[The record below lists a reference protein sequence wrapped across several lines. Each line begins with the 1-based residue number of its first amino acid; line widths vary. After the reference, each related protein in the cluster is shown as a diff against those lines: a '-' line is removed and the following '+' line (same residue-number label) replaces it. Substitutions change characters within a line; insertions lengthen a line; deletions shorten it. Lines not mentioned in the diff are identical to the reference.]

1 MSVEPRDYGLF
12 SLSRNLDSRFQ
23 SLVGANSFLWTAT
36 ATLDPRPRLWTRDPL
51 PAASS
56 QTPLNHNI
64 TRYDRCIIHYIRQM
78 YLSLEKAVFKFS
90 FFTRR
95 KHCLVVGSVAGS
107 IHLQPRRKAIVSFR
121 N

>member
-1 MSVEPRDYGLF
+1 
-12 SLSRNLDSRFQ
+12 
-23 SLVGANSFLWTAT
+23 
-36 ATLDPRPRLWTRDPL
+36 
-51 PAASS
+51 
-56 QTPLNHNI
+56 
-64 TRYDRCIIHYIRQM
+64 M

-121 N
+121 QLMLTLGSFIFIVDVRVLKDKLASQLYITWSVALYNCVL

>member
-1 MSVEPRDYGLF
+1 
-12 SLSRNLDSRFQ
+12 
-23 SLVGANSFLWTAT
+23 
-36 ATLDPRPRLWTRDPL
+36 
-51 PAASS
+51 
-56 QTPLNHNI
+56 
-64 TRYDRCIIHYIRQM
+64 M

-121 N
+121 QLMLTLGSFIFIVDVRVLKDKLASQLYVTWSVAVYNCVL

>member
-1 MSVEPRDYGLF
+1 
-12 SLSRNLDSRFQ
+12 
-23 SLVGANSFLWTAT
+23 
-36 ATLDPRPRLWTRDPL
+36 
-51 PAASS
+51 
-56 QTPLNHNI
+56 
-64 TRYDRCIIHYIRQM
+64 M

-121 N
+121 QLMLALGSFRFIVDVHVLMLFTYTVLKDKLASQLYITWSVAVYN

>member
-1 MSVEPRDYGLF
+1 
-12 SLSRNLDSRFQ
+12 
-23 SLVGANSFLWTAT
+23 
-36 ATLDPRPRLWTRDPL
+36 
-51 PAASS
+51 
-56 QTPLNHNI
+56 
-64 TRYDRCIIHYIRQM
+64 M

-121 N
+121 QLMLTLGSFKFIVDVRVLKDKLASQLYITWSVTVYNCVL

>member
-1 MSVEPRDYGLF
+1 
-12 SLSRNLDSRFQ
+12 
-23 SLVGANSFLWTAT
+23 
-36 ATLDPRPRLWTRDPL
+36 
-51 PAASS
+51 
-56 QTPLNHNI
+56 
-64 TRYDRCIIHYIRQM
+64 M

-121 N
+121 QLMLTLGSFIFIVDVRVLKDKLASQLYITWSVAVYNCVL

>member
-1 MSVEPRDYGLF
+1 
-12 SLSRNLDSRFQ
+12 
-23 SLVGANSFLWTAT
+23 
-36 ATLDPRPRLWTRDPL
+36 
-51 PAASS
+51 
-56 QTPLNHNI
+56 
-64 TRYDRCIIHYIRQM
+64 M

-121 N
+121 QLMLTLGSFKFIVDVLLLKDKLASQLYMELEVWLFTIACCNRPGSPRQG

>member
-1 MSVEPRDYGLF
+1 
-12 SLSRNLDSRFQ
+12 
-23 SLVGANSFLWTAT
+23 
-36 ATLDPRPRLWTRDPL
+36 
-51 PAASS
+51 
-56 QTPLNHNI
+56 
-64 TRYDRCIIHYIRQM
+64 M

-121 N
+121 QLMLTLGSFIFIVDVRVLKDKLASRLYITWSVAVYNCVL